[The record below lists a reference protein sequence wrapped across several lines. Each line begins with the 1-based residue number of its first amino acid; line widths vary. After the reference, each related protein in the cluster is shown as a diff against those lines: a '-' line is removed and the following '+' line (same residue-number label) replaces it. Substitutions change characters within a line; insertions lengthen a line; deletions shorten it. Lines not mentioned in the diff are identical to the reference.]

1 MVDPVFDHGDRLAVT
16 RMLVEDISAEM
27 VDASHLRNASVR
39 FRIAF
44 ENAPIGMHLSTVQG
58 RFLEVN
64 RALCSMLGYSEAQLL
79 TMQVW
84 DVVHPDDLAVF
95 APARAALF
103 SGTTHP
109 IRMDSRFVTADG
121 AIRWCRLEAILPNGS
136 EGYLVSQVV
145 DISDLI
151 EAQQHLAG
159 VVKAKDRFVAT
170 VSHELRTPL
179 AGVLGFASELRD
191 RADRF
196 TRAEIVEFSRL
207 IAQGCVTA
215 SNLVEDLLVAARLD
229 TEDLFMR
236 PELLDL
242 HWQAF
247 NVTSEPEVVLL
258 IGGKPIT
265 LQVESTVA
273 WADPNR
279 VREIIRNLVVNAAQ
293 HGVKRITIVAGT
305 LPDSGNAFLRVLD
318 DGPGVATEVADRL
331 FQAYQHGPQG
341 EGGRTDSVGLGLYIS
356 RKLARLMGGDVTY
369 RRQPGTTI
377 FELTLPSSDQT
388 TNQDA

>member
-1 MVDPVFDHGDRLAVT
+1 MVDPVFDHADRLTVT

-27 VDASHLRNASVR
+27 ADASCLRNASVR

-44 ENAPIGMHLSTVQG
+44 ENAPAGVHLSTVEG

-64 RALCSMLGYSEAQLL
+64 RALCRMLGYSETQLL

-84 DVVHPDDLAVF
+84 DVVHPDDLEAF

-103 SGTTHP
+103 AGTPAP
-109 IRMDSRFVTADG
+109 IRMDSRFVTSDG
-121 AIRWCRLEAILPNGS
+121 SVRWCRLEAILPNGP

-145 DISDLI
+145 DISDLV

-159 VVKAKDRFVAT
+159 VVEAKDRFVAT

-191 RADRF
+191 RAARF
-196 TRAEIVEFSRL
+196 TRAEVVEFARL

-215 SNLVEDLLVAARLD
+215 NNLVEDLLVAARLD
-229 TEDLFMR
+229 TDDLQVR
-236 PELLDL
+236 PEPTDI

-247 NVTSEPEVVLL
+247 TVTSEPEIISR
-258 IGGKPIT
+258 IGGKSIT
-265 LQVESTVA
+265 LEGESAVA

-279 VREIIRNLVVNAAQ
+279 VRQIVRNLVSNAAQ
-293 HGVKRITIVAGT
+293 HAEKRITVVAGVE
-305 LPDSGNAFLRVLD
+305 PNPPKAFVRVLD
-318 DGPGVATEVADRL
+318 DGPGVSADLADRL
-331 FQAYQHGPQG
+331 FQAYQHGIQEP
-341 EGGRTDSVGLGLYIS
+341 GRTESVGLGLYIS
-356 RKLARLMGGDVTY
+356 RKLARLMGGDLTY
-369 RRQPGTTI
+369 RRQDCTTI
-377 FELTLPSSDQT
+377 FELTLPPSDQAA
-388 TNQDA
+388 NQDA